1 MTDPKPAPPATD
13 DCICEDVRVLGAC
26 PVHEPRSTEP
36 ANDDLVAAWL
46 ADLQGMDDADREH
59 DVTVLDTRS
68 LLLRIAADAETI
80 KAERARADKYEAE
93 SEQKGA
99 DLMAAEAVI
108 ESLKADAAQW
118 DAIIK
123 DNDATRTI
131 RDLRETIRKQ
141 AEEIERL
148 KADRDNASDGHHTF
162 KELYEHR
169 HALFAAVSKS
179 QGGWKSKLHDDGTMF
194 DGWFIAGC
202 TTPQGPITYHLPL
215 EWWDAFPA
223 VTLAKAPAWDG
234 HTSTDVVGRIKSLLG
249 TPVELA
255 TLRAQVETLRAALA
269 GVLPGIDEA
278 WALWPEGRNAVLKA
292 RAAIAATE
300 PKG

>member
-99 DLMAAEAVI
+99 DLMAAEGTI
-108 ESLKADAAQW
+108 EDLKAA
-118 DAIIK
+118 
-123 DNDATRTI
+123 
-131 RDLRETIRKQ
+131 
-141 AEEIERL
+141 
-148 KADRDNASDGHHTF
+148 
-162 KELYEHR
+162 
-169 HALFAAVSKS
+169 
-179 QGGWKSKLHDDGTMF
+179 
-194 DGWFIAGC
+194 
-202 TTPQGPITYHLPL
+202 
-215 EWWDAFPA
+215 
-223 VTLAKAPAWDG
+223 
-234 HTSTDVVGRIKSLLG
+234 
-249 TPVELA
+249 
-255 TLRAQVETLRAALA
+255 AAL
-269 GVLPGIDEA
+269 
-278 WALWPEGRNAVLKA
+278 
-292 RAAIAATE
+292 AATE

>member
-36 ANDDLVAAWL
+36 ANDNLVAAWL

-148 KADRDNASDGHHTF
+148 KGDLQEAKHFSSMLTAALENRNEELKDLANRLKHRCFRYHIEDGVQLA
-162 KELYEHR
+162 KEL
-169 HALFAAVSKS
+169 
-179 QGGWKSKLHDDGTMF
+179 
-194 DGWFIAGC
+194 
-202 TTPQGPITYHLPL
+202 
-215 EWWDAFPA
+215 
-223 VTLAKAPAWDG
+223 
-234 HTSTDVVGRIKSLLG
+234 
-249 TPVELA
+249 
-255 TLRAQVETLRAALA
+255 AQVETLRAALA

-300 PKG
+300 PKQ